1 MMEMVLLSRD
11 CEAVL
16 IPMGTKVILKKEKP
30 VRITQSLGGSYTVI
44 TEEGYMARI
53 AGKDGDALG
62 KEAAQAAA
70 PEAAPS
76 EITLERL
83 KKDVWEQLKTC
94 YDPEIPVNIA
104 DLGLIYKC
112 EIEPLP
118 EGGHKVFILMTLTAP
133 GCGMGEALRA
143 DAQHKV
149 SGLPGVKQVNVELT
163 FDPPWNPS
171 RLTEAAKLQLGML

>member
-1 MMEMVLLSRD
+1 MMELTAISRD

-16 IPMGTKVILKKEKP
+16 IPMGTKVTLKKGSQVK
-30 VRITQSLGGSYTVI
+30 ITQSLGGSYTVI

-53 AGKDGDALG
+53 VGKDGDALG
-62 KEAAQAAA
+62 KEIASAATAAA
-70 PEAAPS
+70 STEVTPES
-76 EITLERL
+76 V
-83 KKDVWEQLKTC
+83 KKMVWEQLKTC

-112 EIEPLP
+112 EIDPLP
-118 EGGHKVFILMTLTAP
+118 EGGHKVYIQMTLTAP

-149 SGLPGVKQVNVELT
+149 SGVPGVKQVNVDLT

-171 RLTEAAKLQLGML
+171 MLTEAAKLQLGMM